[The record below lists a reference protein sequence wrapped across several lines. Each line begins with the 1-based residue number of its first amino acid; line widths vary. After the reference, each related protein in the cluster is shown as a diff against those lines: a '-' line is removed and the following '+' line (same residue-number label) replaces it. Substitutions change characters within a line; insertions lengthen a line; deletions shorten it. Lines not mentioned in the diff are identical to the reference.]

1 MQAQDLL
8 EHVRSVFVRMT
19 RYPDEVVVADADLE
33 QDLGIDSVKRGEIL
47 ATLRA
52 DFGLAEALKATPDEL
67 RTVARVSDF
76 LSRTLAAHSDAAPR
90 ADFAEPGRHA
100 NDHAEPGRHANG
112 HAEPGRHANGHV
124 EPARH
129 ANGHVE
135 PARHANGH
143 VEPARHVNGHVEP
156 ARHANGHAEPARHA
170 NGHAEPAGHA
180 SGRAASDGAASG
192 AVQPAGEALRIV
204 VQALADVTRHPIE
217 LLVPDAHLE
226 DDLGIDRR
234 RRDEVLALLRQRGAL
249 PDALAGALDE
259 ARTVG
264 GLARLL
270 GSTPPAPSAQLA
282 AARAPA
288 APAAQRSNP
297 APGAALAGK
306 TVLVTGSS
314 RGLGRAIA
322 AKLGRAGA
330 RVVINSFHSRD
341 DGDAVADEIRGA
353 GGDAVHV
360 WGSVANPA
368 HIDKLFETIARD
380 VGELHHFVSNASNG
394 RFGPLEQ
401 TTPEHWEL
409 AFRTNVIGYHQCAMR
424 AARLMERHGGGRIVA
439 LSSNGS
445 SRYLEHFGAM
455 GAVKAA
461 VESLTRALAVELAP
475 RNVQVNCVSAG
486 PIYGHVTSNYPDH
499 ERILPYWESRTPGG
513 RLCTEEDVAEAVLLL
528 LSDGARMINGAT
540 LTVDGGGSLCI

>member
-1 MQAQDLL
+1 MQSHDLL

-52 DFGLAEALKATPDEL
+52 DFGLPDALKATPDEL
-67 RTVARVSDF
+67 RTVASVSDF
-76 LSRTLAAHSDAAPR
+76 LSRTIAARPGAAPWSGD
-90 ADFAEPGRHA
+90 AGDGGHM
-100 NDHAEPGRHANG
+100 NG
-112 HAEPGRHANGHV
+112 HGEPARHANGHV

-143 VEPARHVNGHVEP
+143 VEPARHANGHVEPARHANGHVEPARHANGHVEPARHANGHVEP
-156 ARHANGHAEPARHA
+156 ARHANGHA
-170 NGHAEPAGHA
+170 
-180 SGRAASDGAASG
+180 
-192 AVQPAGEALRIV
+192 
-204 VQALADVTRHPIE
+204 VTP
-217 LLVPDAHLE
+217 
-226 DDLGIDRR
+226 
-234 RRDEVLALLRQRGAL
+234 
-249 PDALAGALDE
+249 
-259 ARTVG
+259 
-264 GLARLL
+264 
-270 GSTPPAPSAQLA
+270 
-282 AARAPA
+282 ARAPA
-288 APAAQRSNP
+288 APAPQRP
-297 APGAALAGK
+297 APALGAALAGK

-322 AKLGRAGA
+322 TKLGRAGA
-330 RVVINSFHSRD
+330 RVVVNSFHSRD
-341 DGDAVADEIRGA
+341 DGEEVADEICAA

-360 WGSVANPA
+360 WGSVANVA

-409 AFRTNVIGYHQCAMR
+409 AFRTNVIGYHQCALH

-513 RLCTEEDVAEAVLLL
+513 RLCAEEDVADAVLLL